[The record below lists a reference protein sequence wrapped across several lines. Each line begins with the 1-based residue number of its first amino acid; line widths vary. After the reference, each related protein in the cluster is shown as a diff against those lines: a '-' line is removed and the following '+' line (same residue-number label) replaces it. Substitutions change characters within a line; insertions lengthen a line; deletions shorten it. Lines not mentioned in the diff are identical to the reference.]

1 MTALMISNVILWV
14 IVLALVLV
22 VLALS
27 RQIGVLY
34 ERVAPM
40 GALTMDKGPQV
51 GDAAPVMELQD
62 LRGRAVTVGVA
73 GPRSQLIFFMSP
85 TCPVCKKL
93 LPILKSIQ
101 SSEGQWVDIMLASD
115 GEMPEHLAFYQKAQ
129 LDAFPYVLSTQL
141 GMGFQISKLPYAV
154 LIDENGVVR
163 GKGLVNSREQL
174 ESLFTA
180 KDLGVASAQEYLAGD
195 SGMKQV
201 QVSRKENVN
210 ALAG

>member
-1 MTALMISNVILWV
+1 MTALLISNVILWV
-14 IVLALVLV
+14 IVLALVVL

-62 LRGRAVTVGVA
+62 LRGRALTVGVA

-101 SSEGQWVDIMLASD
+101 GAEGQWVDIVLASD

-154 LIDENGVVR
+154 LIDENGIVR

-195 SGMKQV
+195 SGMTQV

>member
-1 MTALMISNVILWV
+1 MTALLISNVILWV
-14 IVLALVLV
+14 IVLALVVL

-62 LRGRAVTVGVA
+62 LRGRALTVGVA

-101 SSEGQWVDIMLASD
+101 GAEGQWVDIVLASD

-129 LDAFPYVLSTQL
+129 LDSFPYVLSTQL

-154 LIDENGVVR
+154 LIDENGIVR

-180 KDLGVASAQEYLAGD
+180 KDLGVASAQEYLAGN

>member
-1 MTALMISNVILWV
+1 MTALVISNVILWV

-73 GPRSQLIFFMSP
+73 GPRSQLIFLH
-85 TCPVCKKL
+85 VAY
-93 LPILKSIQ
+93 LP
-101 SSEGQWVDIMLASD
+101 
-115 GEMPEHLAFYQKAQ
+115 
-129 LDAFPYVLSTQL
+129 
-141 GMGFQISKLPYAV
+141 
-154 LIDENGVVR
+154 GV
-163 GKGLVNSREQL
+163 
-174 ESLFTA
+174 
-180 KDLGVASAQEYLAGD
+180 QE
-195 SGMKQV
+195 
-201 QVSRKENVN
+201 
-210 ALAG
+210 ALAHSEVHSGLGRSVGRYCAGQ

>member
-1 MTALMISNVILWV
+1 MTALLISNVILWV
-14 IVLALVLV
+14 IVLALVVL

-62 LRGRAVTVGVA
+62 LRGRALTVGVA

-101 SSEGQWVDIMLASD
+101 GAEGQWVDIVLASD

-129 LDAFPYVLSTQL
+129 LDSFPYVLSTQL

-154 LIDENGVVR
+154 LIDENGIVR

>member
-1 MTALMISNVILWV
+1 MTALLISNVILWV
-14 IVLALVLV
+14 IVLALVVL

-62 LRGRAVTVGVA
+62 LHGRALTVGVA
-73 GPRSQLIFFMSP
+73 GPRSQLIFFISP

-101 SSEGQWVDIMLASD
+101 GAEGQWVDIVLASD

-129 LDAFPYVLSTQL
+129 LDSFPYVLSTQL

-154 LIDENGVVR
+154 LIDENGIVR

-180 KDLGVASAQEYLAGD
+180 KDLGVASAQEYLAGN

>member
-1 MTALMISNVILWV
+1 MTALLISNVILWV

-62 LRGRAVTVGVA
+62 LRGRAVSVGVA

-101 SSEGQWVDIMLASD
+101 GSEGQWVDIVLASD

-154 LIDENGVVR
+154 LIDEQGVVR

-210 ALAG
+210 ALVG